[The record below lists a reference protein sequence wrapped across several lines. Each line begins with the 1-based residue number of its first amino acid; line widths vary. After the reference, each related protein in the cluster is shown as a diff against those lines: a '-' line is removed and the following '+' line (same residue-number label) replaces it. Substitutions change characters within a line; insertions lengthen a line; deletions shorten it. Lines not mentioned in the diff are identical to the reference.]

1 MKPPPLLLAS
11 ASPRRRALLRR
22 MGLRFRVLKVD
33 EEDDVSL
40 ASHRA
45 PAVSVER
52 KALSK
57 ALAAAKL
64 VRRGLVM
71 AADTS
76 VFAAGKALGKPRNPA
91 EAASMLRLLS
101 GKEHRVYTGVALL
114 KVVNGNVA
122 KQLVAHEVTKVKFR
136 RLSQGEIL
144 SYVETGEPMDKAGA
158 YGIQGKGGMLVE
170 SIEGSYEN
178 VVGLPISLVAEMLR
192 KMGFSVW
199 QMGGS
204 K

>member
-1 MKPPPLLLAS
+1 
-11 ASPRRRALLRR
+11 

>member
-71 AADTS
+71 AADRS

>member
-1 MKPPPLLLAS
+1 
-11 ASPRRRALLRR
+11 
-22 MGLRFRVLKVD
+22 MGVRFRVLEVRQ
-33 EEDDVSL
+33 EEDAAL
-40 ASHRA
+40 AGHRA

-57 ALAAAKL
+57 CLAAARS
-64 VRRGLVM
+64 VRRGLVL

-76 VFAAGKALGKPRNPA
+76 VFAAGKALGKPGNRA
-91 EAASMLRLLS
+91 EAARMLRLLS

-114 KVVNGNVA
+114 EVVNGNVA

-136 RLSQGEIL
+136 RLSQEEIL

-158 YGIQGKGGMLVE
+158 YGIQGKGGMLVA

-178 VVGLPISLVAEMLR
+178 VVGLPISLVAEMLK
-192 KMGFSVW
+192 KMGFPVS
-199 QMGGS
+199 QTGGS